1 MISTWVTFSEIT
13 SIAGV
18 TWESQHPKSLKKLLF
33 FVWFCFS
40 MIPIW
45 ARVLKDVNNCFS
57 EITSIVGV
65 THFLDIFVQ
74 LLYATYACKQHRLV
88 MHRIAKIVQQLA
100 FYPNPRINAGG
111 IMPPVIM
118 LATLG
123 AT

>member
-18 TWESQHPKSLKKLLF
+18 TRESQHPKSLKNSF

-40 MIPIW
+40 LIPIW
-45 ARVLKDVNNCFS
+45 ARVLKDVNNSFS
-57 EITSIVGV
+57 KITSIAGV

-74 LLYATYACKQHRLV
+74 LLYATYACKQHRLSY
-88 MHRIAKIVQQLA
+88 IASPIIVQQLA
-100 FYPNPRINAGG
+100 FYPNPRIDAGG
-111 IMPPVIM
+111 IISPVIIP
-118 LATLG
+118 ATLG